1 MITGLLHRI
10 VARPFVYDLVQTAV
24 GAKQVRR
31 RLAERIGPVRDAH
44 LVVDIGGG
52 TGSVGALWSP
62 SSKYVCLDIDP
73 LKLTGFIANNP
84 TGVALQADA
93 TRIPIADGSVDVVL
107 CTNVTHHL
115 TDPLLSAMIAE
126 SARVLRPQGKLI
138 LSDALWI
145 PNRRVGRTM
154 WHYDRGSFP
163 RTAET
168 IRAVVAGPLTI
179 ESWDQ
184 FAIWHEYFVCV
195 AAPRGSRENH
205 NDAAMSF

>member
-31 RLAERIGPVRDAH
+31 RLAERIRPVRDAR

-52 TGSVGALWSP
+52 TGSVGALWSDA
-62 SSKYVCLDIDP
+62 SKYVCLDIDP
-73 LKLTGFIANNP
+73 VKLAGFVANNP
-84 TGVALQADA
+84 TGLALQADA
-93 TRIPIADGSVDVVL
+93 TRIPIADASVDVVL

-115 TDPLLSAMIAE
+115 TEPLLAQMIAE
-126 SARVLRPQGKLI
+126 SARVLRPQGKLL

-145 PNRRVGRTM
+145 PESRVSRTM

-163 RTAET
+163 RSAEA
-168 IRAVVAGPLTI
+168 IRAVVSGPLVI

-195 AAPRGSRENH
+195 AAPKARRS
-205 NDAAMSF
+205 